1 MVDYD
6 ADYYDIPPPVPPPP
20 VQNFDEENAS
30 FWIWMKRN
38 FPITPSAP
46 TKPQYSRPPSQSRR
60 RLDFDEEGFAPRR
73 SRRVR
78 RKSPK
83 RSRKRRSCK
92 HGALK
97 KPVKLSSGRKRYCKL
112 APKRSRA
119 RRKSP
124 TRSRARRKSPKR
136 SRTRRK
142 SPTRSR
148 ARRKSP
154 SKVSKT
160 HYTITQYTKNKAK
173 KLGVTVKRSTNK
185 KKKLDVFKKGKKI
198 ATVGAMGYKDYPTYL
213 KTEGKEKANKRRKA
227 YKMRHEKDRHKKGSN
242 GYYADQ
248 LLW

>member
-1 MVDYD
+1 M
-6 ADYYDIPPPVPPPP
+6 
-20 VQNFDEENAS
+20 
-30 FWIWMKRN
+30 
-38 FPITPSAP
+38 
-46 TKPQYSRPPSQSRR
+46 
-60 RLDFDEEGFAPRR
+60 
-73 SRRVR
+73 
-78 RKSPK
+78 SPK
-83 RSRKRRSCK
+83 RSR
-92 HGALK
+92 
-97 KPVKLSSGRKRYCKL
+97 
-112 APKRSRA
+112 
-119 RRKSP
+119 
-124 TRSRARRKSPKR
+124 TRRKSPKR

-142 SPTRSR
+142 SPKRSR
-148 ARRKSP
+148 TRRKSSKRSRTRRKSP
-154 SKVSKT
+154 KRSRTRRKSSRRVSKT